1 MIVMMVER
9 TPILDTC
16 TYAFLMVGICVVGFP
31 IFYAVTAATLPLDKV
46 ALVPMPLIPGDQ
58 FLVNIQAAWN
68 KVHLG
73 RQLINSFI
81 MASGITVGKIA
92 VSMLGAFSI
101 VYFDYRFRKVAFAT
115 VFCTLM
121 LPVEVRI
128 LPTYEMAAN
137 LFGPLQWLVD
147 VVHLNGLLQWITGN
161 HFEISLEWSLLNS
174 YTGLILPLVA
184 SATCTF
190 LFRQFFLTIPEELCE
205 AAKLDGASALVF
217 FWKILLPLSTTNI
230 AALVVIEFVYGWNQ
244 YLWPLLVTTSPDMT
258 TAVIGLKDL
267 IPQADDV
274 PMWNVAMAGSL
285 LVMTPPVLVV
295 LLMQRWFVKGLV
307 EREK

>member
-9 TPILDTC
+9 TPILDTL
-16 TYAFLMVGICVVGFP
+16 TYAFLMLGICVVGFP
-31 IFYAVTAATLPLDKV
+31 IFYAVTAATLPLEEV
-46 ALVPMPLIPGDQ
+46 ALVPMPLVPGDQ
-58 FLVNIQAAWN
+58 FFVNMGAAWDEG
-68 KVHLG
+68 HLG

-81 MASGITVGKIA
+81 MASGITAGKIA

-101 VYFDYRFRKVAFAT
+101 VYFDYRFRKIAFAT

-137 LFGPLQWLVD
+137 MFGPLQWLVD
-147 VVHLNGLLQWITGN
+147 TLHLGAVVQWFTGYEFNIGLQ
-161 HFEISLEWSLLNS
+161 WSLLNS

-205 AAKLDGASALVF
+205 AAKLDGASAMTF
-217 FWKILLPLSTTNI
+217 FRRILLPLSTTNI

-244 YLWPLLVTTSPDMT
+244 YLWPLLVTTTPDMT

-267 IPQADDV
+267 IPQADDL
-274 PMWNVAMAGSL
+274 PTWNIAMAGSL
-285 LVMTPPVLVV
+285 FVMAPPVLVV
-295 LLMQRWFVKGLV
+295 LFMQRWFVKGLV

>member
-1 MIVMMVER
+1 MVEK
-9 TPILDTC
+9 TPILDAL
-16 TYAFLMVGICVVGFP
+16 TYLFLMLGILIVGFP
-31 IFYAVTAATLPLDKV
+31 IIYAIIAATLSIEDV
-46 ALVPMPLIPGDQ
+46 SRIPMPLIPGDQ
-58 FLVNIQAAWN
+58 FMINIQAAWE
-68 KVHLG
+68 KGDLG
-73 RQLINSFI
+73 TQLVNSFI
-81 MASGITVGKIA
+81 MASGITFGKIC

-101 VYFDYRFRKVAFAT
+101 VYFDYRLRTVAFIT

-137 LFGPLQWLVD
+137 IFGPFNLIWEKLGLGAVAGWIAGHD
-147 VVHLNGLLQWITGN
+147 VELGLD
-161 HFEISLEWSLLNS
+161 FSLLDS

-205 AAKLDGASALVF
+205 AAKMDGASAMTF
-217 FWKILLPLSTTNI
+217 FRKILFPLSKTNI

-244 YLWPLLVTTSPDMT
+244 YLWPLLITTNPDMM
-258 TAVIGLKDL
+258 TAVIGLQNL
-267 IPQADDV
+267 IPQADDL
-274 PMWNVAMAGSL
+274 PYWNVAMAGSL
-285 LVMTPPVLVV
+285 LVMLPPILVV